1 MSAAKISP
9 AHSEARSGLSERWL
23 PALTF
28 VLLLVVWEAVVR
40 VLKVPSYVL
49 PAPSVVALEMWNVRS
64 QLAVH
69 TWATLV
75 TTLTAF
81 AFTIVVTVPLAVM
94 ITALPLLRRT
104 IYPLI
109 VLTQAV
115 PKIAVAPLLV
125 VLLGSGEA
133 PKIVIAFLVAFFPLL
148 VDTTTGLGA
157 VRPELLELSRSL
169 RSTRLQEFVNIRFPT
184 AVPYF
189 FSGLKV
195 AVAFS
200 VLGAVVAE
208 FVQSDRGLGYL
219 IVVSTSYWKTAMAF
233 GAITILAVLGLA
245 LFFLVSFIERRFF
258 GWYTHN

>member
-169 RSTRLQEFVNIRFPT
+169 RSTRLQEFVKIRFPT